1 MSIERDGKQR
11 MISCDHCGNTLELF
25 EEDEFNEMIADA
37 KEKGWRIRCEDPGWT
52 HICPA
57 HHETALERARR
68 LLG

>member
-11 MISCDHCGNTLELF
+11 MIACDHCSSTLDLF

-37 KEKGWRIRCEDPGWT
+37 KAKGWLIRCEDPSWT
-52 HICPA
+52 HTCPM
-57 HHETALERARR
+57 HQETPLERARR